1 MKVFWALSSPT
12 IFFPP
17 LLFPSY
23 YSSVAHFYPILYSSS
38 LIILSYPILSY
49 PILSHAILLCY
60 SPMLSNPILSELP
73 LFLLI
78 STLLYPIFI
87 TPLLYSIFS
96 SPLLSSSL
104 ISSPIFI
111 SSLLSF
117 SWPRY
122 SWKHSLTSSMKQ
134 WWKWWPELPH
144 INYDLAV
151 WQDIGC
157 LVRPLLLT
165 VRTFR

>member
-1 MKVFWALSSPT
+1 MEVFWALSSPT
-12 IFFPP
+12 IFFTP
-17 LLFPSY
+17 LLLPSY
-23 YSSVAHFYPILYSSS
+23 YSSVVHFYPIL
-38 LIILSYPILSY
+38 
-49 PILSHAILLCY
+49 LSHAILLCY

-111 SSLLSF
+111 SSLLS
-117 SWPRY
+117 SPSPGLDIPENTHSPAAW
-122 SWKHSLTSSMKQ
+122 SSDGSDDLNSLTSTM
-134 WWKWWPELPH
+134 
-144 INYDLAV
+144 I
-151 WQDIGC
+151 
-157 LVRPLLLT
+157 LLFDKILDVLFVPFFWLCEHFVKERNSVT
-165 VRTFR
+165 YCIRI